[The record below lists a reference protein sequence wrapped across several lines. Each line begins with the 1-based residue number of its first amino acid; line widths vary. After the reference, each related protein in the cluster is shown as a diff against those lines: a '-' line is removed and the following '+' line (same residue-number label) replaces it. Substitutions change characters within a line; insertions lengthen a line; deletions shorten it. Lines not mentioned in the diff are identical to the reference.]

1 MIGLDLGTT
10 SCKAILLDA
19 EGRVAAAA
27 SESYPLRVPRP
38 GWAEQDVL
46 VIREAVIRTL
56 RAVAAATSV
65 APTGDLVQRRDAQ
78 LLPGRYRRARPW
90 RTR

>member
-19 EGRVAAAA
+19 EGRVVAAA

-46 VIREAVIRTL
+46 VIREAVTRTL
-56 RAVAAATSV
+56 RAVAAATPV
-65 APTGDLVQRRDAQ
+65 APTGILRGK
-78 LLPGRYRRARPW
+78 P
-90 RTR
+90 